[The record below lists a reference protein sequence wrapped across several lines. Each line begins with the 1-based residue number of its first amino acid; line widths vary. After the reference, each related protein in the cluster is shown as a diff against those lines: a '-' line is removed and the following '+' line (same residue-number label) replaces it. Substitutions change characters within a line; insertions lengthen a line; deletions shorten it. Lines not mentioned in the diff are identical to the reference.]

1 MLPVVFAYV
10 GDSNRLRYQR
20 QPVIGPP
27 LIDPMLRMQGG
38 TLPPPGPSNIN
49 SNQAPFYVS
58 KAHYQ
63 HVEFTNIINIFNIYF
78 FVQITEKLKLKI
90 MGYCK
95 N

>member
-1 MLPVVFAYV
+1 MLPVIFAYV

-58 KAHYQ
+58 KAHY
-63 HVEFTNIINIFNIYF
+63 
-78 FVQITEKLKLKI
+78 
-90 MGYCK
+90 
-95 N
+95 